1 MEDSFMAEKLLT
13 ITQVCEIFQVSRST
27 VDRWKKEGLKFLK
40 IGRNIR
46 FEENT
51 VNEWKKFKANEHNEK

>member
-1 MEDSFMAEKLLT
+1 MAEKLLT

>member
-1 MEDSFMAEKLLT
+1 MEDLFMAEKLLT